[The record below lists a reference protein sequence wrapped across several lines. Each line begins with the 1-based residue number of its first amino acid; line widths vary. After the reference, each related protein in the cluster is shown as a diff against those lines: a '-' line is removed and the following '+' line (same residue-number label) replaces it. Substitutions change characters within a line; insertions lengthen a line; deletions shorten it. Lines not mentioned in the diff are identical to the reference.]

1 MKIQNELTE
10 YFCDTYKIDKTLDY
24 TVEEV
29 DAKTLLTG
37 ERLDLVAKIKYI
49 ECREKGQNTDFI
61 KELYKSHIEAFT
73 FGIYAE
79 SGNQAKNSIDKY
91 FETFDHLI
99 DTIKHTGF
107 DAAKS
112 VVPVGKD
119 NVIMD
124 GAHRTA
130 IAIYFGLKLPIIRF
144 PELYLR
150 FDAEYFRKRL
160 LDEKYIDYL
169 VLEYCKMNPNTYFAS
184 VWPAAGDKKQQLD
197 QMLALMEGSCKIIYT
212 KKINMGFE
220 ALNNFIAQ
228 VYMKEDWTGTS
239 ESQYEGSKGK
249 TKNCF
254 LWGNVTTIYILES
267 PTFEAIFNMKQNIRE
282 IFKIGTHSIHI
293 TDNQAETIR
302 LANLT
307 LNRNSLDYLFRGKPL
322 IYTDF
327 NKKVSEFKAALMENH
342 YEPDDFIVASS
353 GVLGVYGLRDIGDID
368 FFTLKPDYE
377 VLENDGCENNQAYA
391 GFYDKQLD
399 DLIYNPDNYLVYNDI
414 KFITLDVLQ
423 KYKAARNRDK
433 DMMDLKLIAGLTHED
448 TNSNAGWSKS
458 RVALNRE
465 YRIINYRIR
474 AAAFKALK
482 QLGLYSAVRQ
492 VYRGIKGKN

>member
-1 MKIQNELTE
+1 MKIHNELTE
-10 YFCDTYKIDKTLDY
+10 YFCDTYKIDKMIDY

-49 ECREKGQNTDFI
+49 ACREKGQNMDFI

-73 FGIYAE
+73 SGSYAE
-79 SGNQAKNSIDKY
+79 SGNQANNSIDKY
-91 FETFDHLI
+91 FETFDNLI
-99 DTIKHTGF
+99 DTIKITGF
-107 DAAKS
+107 DAEKS

-119 NVIMD
+119 DVIMD

-130 IAIYFGLKLPIIRF
+130 IAIYFGLKLPVIRF

-184 VWPAAGDKKQQLD
+184 VWPVAGDKKQQMD
-197 QMLALMEGSCKIIYT
+197 QMLALMENSCKIIYS

-249 TKNCF
+249 TKNCY
-254 LWGNVTTIYILES
+254 LWGNETTIYILEAAS
-267 PTFEAIFNMKQNIRE
+267 FETIFNMKQNIRE

-293 TDNQAETIR
+293 TDNQPETIR
-302 LANLT
+302 LANLM

-322 IYTDF
+322 IYTEF
-327 NKKVSEFKAALMENH
+327 NKKVDGFKMALLENH

-353 GVLGVYGLRDIGDID
+353 GVMGVYGLRDIRDID
-368 FFTLKPDYE
+368 FFTLRSDYE
-377 VLENDGCENNQAYA
+377 VLENDSCENNQAYA

-399 DLIYNPDNYLVYNDI
+399 DLIYNPDNYLIYNDI
-414 KFITLDVLQ
+414 KFITLDVLKQ
-423 KYKAARNRDK
+423 YKTASNRDK
-433 DMMDLKLIAGLTHED
+433 DIMDLKLIDGLTNDD
-448 TNSNAGWSKS
+448 TNSYAGWSKS
-458 RVALNRE
+458 RLAFKRE
-465 YRIINYRIR
+465 YRILNFRMR
-474 AAAFKALK
+474 TAAFKALK
-482 QLGLYSAVRQ
+482 QMGLYNSVRQ